1 MAYGVSPPLTAD
13 SVTAT
18 AQAAAREI
26 VPPFSN
32 VTPKAEGGAAAL
44 GATQMIPYADH
55 VHPRLTSATT
65 GKLDANG
72 DATVTYTQVFDA
84 EPAVTIIS
92 KGAKAAGWAIPD
104 FDVQPVTN
112 AGGKFIGCTVY
123 GRRARKLPA
132 QPLAASPISVLA
144 ALTAVIAGVN
154 AMASSITGYD
164 ATEPAA
170 NAEFYCIAVKSSA

>member
-1 MAYGVSPPLTAD
+1 MAYGVSPPLTPASVAD
-13 SVTAT
+13 TA
-18 AQAAAREI
+18 R
-26 VPPFSN
+26 
-32 VTPKAEGGAAAL
+32 AAAL
-44 GATQMIPYADH
+44 EVVPPYATMAPKPEAGAPAAGAATGITRPDH

-72 DATVTYTQVFDA
+72 DAAVTFTQVFDA

-104 FDVQPVTN
+104 FDVQPVKD
-112 AGGKFIGCTVY
+112 AAGKFIGCTVY
-123 GRRARKLPA
+123 GRRARRLPT
-132 QPLAASPISVLA
+132 QPLAAGPLNVLA
-144 ALTAVIAGVN
+144 ALGSVITGVN
-154 AMASSITGYD
+154 AIASSITGYD